1 MCVSWLF
8 DVLKAGN
15 VRDAAA
21 VANVGRMRVRKQQQS
36 GSGRDRAW
44 SGSIGHVAVAQEQIY
59 YGVNGECRVGEV
71 KWSVKGESN

>member
-1 MCVSWLF
+1 LF

-44 SGSIGHVAVAQEQIY
+44 SGSIGHLAVAQEQI
-59 YGVNGECRVGEV
+59 
-71 KWSVKGESN
+71 